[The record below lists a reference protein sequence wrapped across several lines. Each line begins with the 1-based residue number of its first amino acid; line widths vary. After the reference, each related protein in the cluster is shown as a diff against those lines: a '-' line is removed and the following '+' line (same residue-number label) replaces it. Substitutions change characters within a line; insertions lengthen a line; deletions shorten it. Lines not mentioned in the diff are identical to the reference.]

1 MIQKHWRRYAVN
13 MDYKVLVHA
22 TLVIQQAIRSRLK
35 LVRRLDVVE
44 AAAAAS
50 QIQRIWRGYSKYLE
64 FNMSVAAV
72 TTIQRNYRAY
82 RLKAIQNIPD
92 TICQSEDIDPIA
104 STKKQGKLF
113 IHQHRDDVNSHSF
126 QQINTD
132 SRFESRNCSKLEPFA
147 VQGGLEERS
156 IVKCSI
162 ADHVIK
168 KSGIQRDI
176 IPTYQEKYEAA
187 INSNGRKTKM
197 SVNVPIESNEKQVAP
212 KSIEIPHLKGERQ
225 FSTIMDG
232 TCRVADAENDSCNKM
247 NAVLASGSPD
257 ITSRVLDNPRNDEH
271 RRKKPIC
278 FMSKGSYSKVENLQL
293 SMQSQSVRSG
303 MSNEHNLVKKLQ
315 NRKECESSTD
325 VKGSSHEVSVAK
337 YLTIMKT
344 SEKLRDVIQAA
355 KSLEMWTKSSYTSC
369 KMLITSESVEVLYSL
384 IRACNRSVPHV
395 ELLEYILETLF
406 HVTKYEDL
414 IPSICSESL
423 VETLVDLIQLFRD
436 KDDIFCYAAIILKR
450 IVLTGKEA
458 LVSFRVLFVERALYL
473 EIIFRNSNYVS
484 AAEWMSET

>member
-1 MIQKHWRRYAVN
+1 

-104 STKKQGKLF
+104 STKKQGKPF

-232 TCRVADAENDSCNKM
+232 TCRDADAENDSCNKM